1 MCNRMC
7 KQRRWVFVWS
17 GIILWFLFS
26 VSTYGIELEDSLD
39 YEEIQKT
46 LEELLPEE
54 TNIDFSDLVDR
65 LTSGDVSGAFKQSV
79 EMFKETLFFE
89 IQSSRL
95 LLAQV
100 IGIVVV
106 SAVFTNFSMAF
117 SKTFIAETGFYLTYM
132 VLFTLLLTSFMS
144 AVDIAVDIMNK
155 MTHFMSVLLPLFC
168 LAIMFTGN
176 LQTGIWYQQAMIAAV
191 SGMEWFLT
199 KIIYAL
205 IRFYVLISMVN
216 QLSKEDI
223 LSKCGQLVYALIQ
236 WSTKTGIACVLGFH
250 FIQGMILPAFDSMK
264 NGWAV
269 RLTSVIPGVGDAME
283 SVIKT
288 MGGSA
293 VLIKNGV
300 GAAGLLVLVLLFLV
314 PAMKL
319 VVLVFFYMIA
329 QAIVQPVADKRMLQC
344 LHSVSEG
351 ILLLLKIEGAAA
363 VLFFVSLAMMIAVS
377 GNVYGG

>member
-1 MCNRMC
+1 MCDRMY
-7 KQRRWVFVWS
+7 KQKRWIFFLS
-17 GIILWFLFS
+17 GIVLWFLFS
-26 VSTYGIELEDSLD
+26 LSAYGMELEDTLD
-39 YEEIQKT
+39 YGEIQKT

-54 TNIDFSDLVDR
+54 SHLSFSDVVDR
-65 LTSGDVSGAFKQSV
+65 LTRGDVSGFFKESI
-79 EMFKETLFFE
+79 EMFKKAFFSE
-89 IQSSRL
+89 IQSSRF

-144 AVDIAVDIMNK
+144 VVDIAVDIMDK

-168 LAIMFTGN
+168 LSIMFTGN
-176 LQTGIWYQQAMIAAV
+176 LQTGIWYQQAMIAAI
-191 SGMEWFLT
+191 SGIEWFLS
-199 KIIYAL
+199 KVIFGMIQ
-205 IRFYVLISMVN
+205 FYVLISMIN
-216 QLSKEDI
+216 QLSKEDV

-236 WSTKTGIACVLGFH
+236 WTTKTGLACVLGIH
-250 FIQGMILPAFDSMK
+250 FIQGMILPAFDSLK

-269 RLTSVIPGVGDAME
+269 RLTSAIPGVGDAME
-283 SVIKT
+283 SVVKT

-314 PAMKL
+314 PAQFLEM
-319 VVLVFFYMIA
+319 
-329 QAIVQPVADKRMLQC
+329 RRQC
-344 LHSVSEG
+344 LV
-351 ILLLLKIEGAAA
+351 
-363 VLFFVSLAMMIAVS
+363 
-377 GNVYGG
+377 